1 MVDSYTAQDI
11 IIAEDY
17 NGEWVLTDFADN
29 TVAELTAP
37 NNLSTTSTGYNG
49 NSLGAH
55 NEPGRQRELTLRLVK
70 ASGDDKRFNEN
81 YNLWKN
87 RDFRFKPLTMR
98 FTKNVAHSDGSVT
111 RDTVECYFGLPGAQ
125 PVQTTDVAGSTD
137 QVVSV
142 YMLRFGNSERSLS

>member
-81 YNLWKN
+81 YNLWKIE
-87 RDFRFKPLTMR
+87 T
-98 FTKNVAHSDGSVT
+98 SD
-111 RDTVECYFGLPGAQ
+111 
-125 PVQTTDVAGSTD
+125 
-137 QVVSV
+137 
-142 YMLRFGNSERSLS
+142 LSR

>member
-87 RDFRFKPLTMR
+87 KDFRFKPLTMR
-98 FTKNVAHSDGSVT
+98 FTKNVAHSNGSVT
-111 RDTVECYFGLPGAQ
+111 REHGRVLFRVTGRPAGTNNGCCRFYRPGSKCIH
-125 PVQTTDVAGSTD
+125 VA
-137 QVVSV
+137 VW
-142 YMLRFGNSERSLS
+142 